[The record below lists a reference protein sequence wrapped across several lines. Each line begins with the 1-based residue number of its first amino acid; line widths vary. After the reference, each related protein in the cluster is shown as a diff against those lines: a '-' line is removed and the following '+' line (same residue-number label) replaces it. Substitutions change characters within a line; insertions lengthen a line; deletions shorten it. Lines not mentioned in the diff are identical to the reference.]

1 MENDVTNNH
10 LLLTACGLEWGGW
23 GPYVVHDHT
32 IGPVHS
38 WVDRI
43 TRLQSASVNLKG
55 VAWGQL
61 SRRTQQNDQL
71 VPY

>member
-38 WVDRI
+38 
-43 TRLQSASVNLKG
+43 
-55 VAWGQL
+55 
-61 SRRTQQNDQL
+61 
-71 VPY
+71 